1 VCKRAQAAA
10 FSTVAGL
17 GFTRTPLMYVTPS
30 ATSASN
36 SGASSRRTVRSAIR
50 SVFQMTAVAFSTRL
64 NRLAA
69 VVRSRTAANGDSI
82 GFVVRRCFQC
92 AFGNC

>member
-1 VCKRAQAAA
+1 
-10 FSTVAGL
+10 
-17 GFTRTPLMYVTPS
+17 
-30 ATSASN
+30 
-36 SGASSRRTVRSAIR
+36 
-50 SVFQMTAVAFSTRL
+50 MTAVAFSTRL

-92 AFGNC
+92 AFGNW